1 MSNSSD
7 NLIQAN
13 DIIHST
19 MRRFLVDNSEYKITK
34 SKREIYDIVT
44 NENNNFPVADNTLKI
59 LINYFGIQG
68 VDFNGGW

>member
-1 MSNSSD
+1 MSKSSD

-44 NENNNFPVADNTLKI
+44 KENNNFPVADNTLKK